1 MSNKS
6 RLWQIFGPVI
16 CAFLLLIG
24 VFMFPWERTFSSKN
38 LFRAAISQ
46 NNNVFRGE
54 RLKQTAFKDNYVP
67 FYGSSELSRFDP
79 LHPSVLAYKYHRSYT
94 PFLLGGPGSQS
105 LTQFFNM
112 QETLDETH
120 GKKAVFIVSPQWF
133 TPQGQ
138 IPEAFTLYY
147 SQLQATDWLLN
158 AKNSVGTR
166 YAARRLLQMPSS
178 TSSHTIKQ
186 ALMTIASGQKLSASQ
201 TVALQVRQRMLLN
214 EDTFFT
220 MTGMNNRT
228 RKVYS
233 NAKFLPNQYD
243 PAQLHQV
250 ADEQGAKNTNSNK
263 FGIDNDF
270 YRHRLNGGKL
280 AGLKNS
286 QVDYNYEKSP
296 EYADFQLVLQQFAK
310 NHQQVLFIIPPVNA
324 KWAAYTGLSQKRY
337 QKSVNKIKRQLIK
350 QGFYHIADLSR
361 DGGKPY
367 FMQDTIHLGWNGWL
381 AVDRYVRPFMAQK
394 QVPSDYRISDYYFT
408 KKWCNKTNVK
418 AAHVEKR
425 SELHAAGIENIL
437 HQQKFVG
444 STLVVKNGKV
454 VLNYNQGYANRA
466 TKRPNTADTA
476 FLINSVQKLPTAI
489 LLEKAVTAGKM
500 SWDDK
505 LSKYYP
511 TVPHA
516 DHITL
521 RQMSQMASG
530 LVLKPG
536 ARLGSDSF
544 ASNQQGIKDD
554 IKHTVFLEKYYNH
567 RLYSPINYVLLAGA
581 WEKATGRSYEAALR
595 SDIINKLGLR
605 HTCFIWDSPAALRRA
620 QVATSYGYVDAKHSK
635 LTETDLNMDEL
646 HGEFSTGALVMSNK
660 DLYKLLHETFDGRLL
675 TAQQREDLFQSKMSN
690 NASYGGGM
698 YNYNEFYGN
707 NGSGYNYSTF
717 IRVAKN
723 DGTTVVMQTNVPVA
737 NYWHMRD
744 AADNIMKI
752 AMQK

>member
-24 VFMFPWERTFSSKN
+24 VFLIPWERTFSPKN
-38 LFRAAISQ
+38 IFRAAISQ

-54 RLKQTAFKDNYVP
+54 RLKQTAFKGKYVP

-112 QETLDETH
+112 QETSSQMR

-158 AKNSVGTR
+158 AKNSVGSR

-178 TSSHTIKQ
+178 TSSRTIKQ

-201 TVALQVRQRMLLN
+201 TLALQVRQRMLLN

-220 MTGMNNRT
+220 MTGMNNRVK
-228 RKVYS
+228 KVYD
-233 NAKFLPNQYD
+233 NAKLLPAQYD
-243 PAQLHQV
+243 PASLHKV

-263 FGIDNDF
+263 FGIDNNF
-270 YRHRLNGGKL
+270 FGRRLNGGKL

-286 QVDYNYEKSP
+286 QTSYNYEKSP
-296 EYADFQLVLQQFAK
+296 EYADFQLVLQEFAK

-337 QKSVNKIKRQLIK
+337 QKSVNKITRQLIK

-361 DGGKPY
+361 DGGKQY

-381 AVDRYVRPFMAQK
+381 AVDRYVKPFMAQK
-394 QVPSDYRISDYYFT
+394 MVPSDYRLDDYYFT
-408 KKWCNKTNVK
+408 KDWCNKTNVK
-418 AAHVEKR
+418 AAKVQNR
-425 SELHAAGIENIL
+425 RQLHAASIENIL
-437 HQQKFVG
+437 HQQRFIG
-444 STLVVKNGKV
+444 STLIVKNGKV
-454 VLNYNQGYANRA
+454 VLNYNQGDADRN
-466 TKRPNTADTA
+466 TKQPNTANTA

-500 SWDDK
+500 SWNDK

-511 TVPHA
+511 AVPHA
-516 DHITL
+516 NQITL

-530 LVLKPG
+530 LALKPS
-536 ARLGSDSF
+536 ARLGSDKF

-554 IKHTVFLEKYYNH
+554 IKHTVFLKQYYNQ
-567 RLYSPINYVLLAGA
+567 RFYSPINYVLLAGA
-581 WEKATGRSYEAALR
+581 WEKATGRSYEAAIR
-595 SDIINKLGLR
+595 SEIINKLGLR
-605 HTCFIWDSPAALRRA
+605 HTAFIWDSPATLDKVGLAK
-620 QVATSYGYVDAKHSK
+620 SYGYVDSKHSK

-646 HGEFSTGALVMSNK
+646 HGEFSTGSLVMSNK
-660 DLYKLLHETFDGRLL
+660 DLYKLLHATFNGKLL
-675 TAQQREDLFQSKMSN
+675 TAKQRADVFQSKMSN
-690 NASYGGGM
+690 NESYGGGL
-698 YNYNEFYGN
+698 YDYGFCYGN

-717 IRVAKN
+717 IRLSKDN
-723 DGTTVVMQTNVPVA
+723 KTTVVMQTNVPVG
-737 NYWHMRD
+737 NYWHMRE
-744 AADNIMKI
+744 AAHNIMKI
-752 AMQK
+752 AMQN

>member
-24 VFMFPWERTFSSKN
+24 VFLLPWERTFSPGN
-38 LFRAAISQ
+38 IFRAAISQ

-54 RLKQTAFKDNYVP
+54 RMKQTAFTGKYVP

-105 LTQFFNM
+105 LAQFLNM
-112 QETLDETH
+112 QETKTQLQ

-147 SQLQATDWLLN
+147 SQLQAIDWLLS
-158 AKNSVGTR
+158 AKNSVGSR

-178 TSSHTIKQ
+178 TSSRTIKQ
-186 ALMTIASGQKLSASQ
+186 ALMTIASGQQLSASQ
-201 TVALQVRQRMLLN
+201 TLALQTRQRMLLN

-220 MTGMNNRT
+220 MTGMNNGS
-228 RKVYS
+228 RKVYD
-233 NAKFLPNQYD
+233 NAKLLPNQYNTT
-243 PAQLHQV
+243 ALHQV
-250 ADEQGAKNTNSNK
+250 ADKQGAKNTSSNR

-270 YRHRLNGGKL
+270 FRHRLNGGKL

-286 QVDYNYEKSP
+286 QTSYSYEKSP
-296 EYADFQLVLQQFAK
+296 EYADFQLVLQQFAQ
-310 NHQQVLFIIPPVNA
+310 NNQQVLFIIPPVNA

-337 QKSVNKIKRQLIK
+337 QKAVNKIKHQLIK

-361 DGGKPY
+361 DGGKKY

-381 AVDRYVRPFMAQK
+381 AVDRYVKPFMAQK
-394 QVPSDYRISDYYFT
+394 LVPSYYRLNNYYFT
-408 KKWCNKTNVK
+408 KNWCNKTNVK
-418 AAHVEKR
+418 AAKVANKR
-425 SELHAAGIENIL
+425 QLHAAGIENIL
-437 HQQKFVG
+437 RQQGFVG
-444 STLVVKNGKV
+444 STLIVKDGKV
-454 VLNYNQGYANRA
+454 ALNYNQGYSDRAN
-466 TKRPNTADTA
+466 KQHNTANTA

-489 LLEKAVTAGKM
+489 LLEKAVAAGKM
-500 SWDDK
+500 SWNDK

-516 DHITL
+516 NQITL

-536 ARLGSDSF
+536 AHLGSDSF
-544 ASNQQGIKDD
+544 TSNQQGIKDD
-554 IKHTVFLEKYYNH
+554 IKHTVFVSKYYNQ

-581 WEKATGRSYEAALR
+581 WEKATGRSYENAIR

-605 HTCFIWDSPAALRRA
+605 HTAFIWDNAAALKRA
-620 QVATSYGYVDAKHSK
+620 ELAQSYGYVDAKHSK
-635 LTETDLNMDEL
+635 LTATDLNMDEL

-660 DLYKLLHETFDGRLL
+660 DLYKLLHATFDGKLL
-675 TAQQREDLFQSKMSN
+675 SAKQRADMLQSKLSN
-690 NASYGGGM
+690 NESYGGGL
-698 YNYNEFYGN
+698 YDYAFWYGN

-717 IRVAKN
+717 IRVSKDN
-723 DGTTVVMQTNVPVA
+723 KTTVVMQTNVPLG
-737 NYWHMRD
+737 NYWHMRA
-744 AADNIMKI
+744 AADNIMRI